1 MSVTRR
7 VWLLSVATLLIF
19 SSGGGPATTP
29 HDSSKVES
37 DLKTA
42 KIVVSFKDQDKTV
55 RLLQNDLLGVS
66 LDGNWSNLISSNPDV
81 LSLAD
86 GPVLTSDNLT
96 IATFRAAAFG
106 QSPVTA
112 NTKACATCGSAE
124 AVFRVVVIV
133 TSSQSLRAK
142 VSTKL
147 SNPARLSRRSR
158 PGNERRRPCASKGV
172 HPITAAYDGRR
183 ATGED
188 NDRAARH
195 KRAP

>member
-7 VWLLSVATLLIF
+7 VWLLSVATFLIF
-19 SSGGGPATTP
+19 SCGGGPATTP

-66 LDGNWSNLISSNPDV
+66 LDGNWSNLVSSNPGV
-81 LSLAD
+81 LSLAG

-96 IATFRAAAFG
+96 IATFRAAAFS
-106 QSPVTA
+106 QSLVTA

-124 AVFRVVVIV
+124 QY
-133 TSSQSLRAK
+133 SEL
-142 VSTKL
+142 L
-147 SNPARLSRRSR
+147 
-158 PGNERRRPCASKGV
+158 
-172 HPITAAYDGRR
+172 
-183 ATGED
+183 
-188 NDRAARH
+188 
-195 KRAP
+195 